1 MATYEQ
7 VITALRAA
15 DAAGNVEDARR
26 LAAIA
31 SNMRAAQQVAPR
43 TTPPAVE
50 YTAEQMAPATPEDMG
65 FSGNAPTET
74 EKLVGRT
81 ALGIGKGLVN
91 PALAAA
97 QLIPAAR
104 PTVENIQRSYQEARA
119 NLGGEGFDVP
129 ELVGSIVNPINRLI
143 PMGGAAGSVAARG
156 ALGGAIGAATQPL
169 VGENLNTEQI
179 LAGKV
184 EQLGLGAIVGRGA
197 SALASALTPT
207 LKAGTRELLESGVPV
222 TPGQAYEG
230 MGGALFRQI
239 EKLDIPTM
247 RVDKD
252 KINLGFTKAVG
263 NEILAIVDD
272 KLPPKLTNGQ
282 QIFGYLQNKLT
293 SYYDDALNKIGKVSP
308 DEQFTKNLTE
318 LQTTLRNELGDP
330 KQVKSFQNF
339 LKANIV
345 NRINLKDGKF
355 DAQDLKRMEE
365 IFRTKIDS
373 IKATDTTADILRQG
387 YDDAYKAIKNLIIR
401 NDKDGSIAKANLA
414 YMQRSRVM
422 EAVNKN
428 VAEISGAQGTFSP
441 AELARAAARQGGD
454 IEAAMGTAP
463 LQQTATR
470 ALNVVGDTTDEA
482 TKFRNVMIAGKLAG
496 LGALGFF
503 SPAIAVPILTAS
515 GMSYKAA
522 QALMKEPSKLRLA
535 VQEALKANPGLFG
548 VGLSNIRSQQAEV
561 E

>member
-31 SNMRAAQQVAPR
+31 VNMRAAQQISPRAAP
-43 TTPPAVE
+43 PSIE

-81 ALGIGKGLVN
+81 ALGIGKGLIN

-97 QLIPAAR
+97 QLVPAAR
-104 PTVENIQRSYQEARA
+104 PAVENIQRSYQEARA

-129 ELVGSIVNPINRLI
+129 ELVGSVLNPVNRLI

-169 VGENLNTEQI
+169 VGENLSTEQI

-197 SALASALTPT
+197 SALASALTPK

-230 MGGALFRQI
+230 LGGALFRQI

-263 NEILAIVDD
+263 NDILAIVDD
-272 KLPPKLTNGQ
+272 KLPPNLTNGQ

-293 SYYDDALNKIGKVSP
+293 KYYDDALTKIGQVAP
-308 DEQFTKNLTE
+308 DEQFTQSLAQVQN
-318 LQTTLRNELGDP
+318 TLRNELGDP

-339 LKANIV
+339 LKANV
-345 NRINLKDGKF
+345 AGRIKDGEF
-355 DAQDLKRMEE
+355 SAQDLKRMEE

-401 NDKDGSIAKANLA
+401 NDKDGKIARANLA

-441 AELARAAARQGGD
+441 AELARAAARQGGE

-503 SPAIAVPILTAS
+503 SPYIAGPILLAS
-515 GMSYKAA
+515 GISYKAA
-522 QALMKEPSKLRLA
+522 QTLMKDPKKLRLA
-535 VQEALKANPGLFG
+535 VQEALKQNPGLFG

>member
-1 MATYEQ
+1 MTTYEQ

-15 DAAGNVEDARR
+15 DAAGNVADARR

-31 SNMRAAQQVAPR
+31 SNMRASSQVSPR
-43 TTPPAVE
+43 TSAPAVE
-50 YTAEQMAPATPEDMG
+50 YTAEQMAPSSPEDVG
-65 FSGNAPTET
+65 FSGNAPSET
-74 EKLVGRT
+74 EKLIGRT
-81 ALGIGKGLVN
+81 VLGIGKGIVN

-97 QLIPAAR
+97 QFIPQAR
-104 PTVENIQRSYQEARA
+104 PAVEDIQRRYEEARA
-119 NLGGEGFDVP
+119 NLGGTGLDVP
-129 ELVGSIVNPINRLI
+129 ELIGSIVNPVNRFI
-143 PMGGAAGSVAARG
+143 PVGGAAGSVAARG
-156 ALGGAIGAATQPL
+156 ALGGAIGAATQPVL
-169 VGENLNTEQI
+169 GENLTTEQL

-197 SALASALTPT
+197 SALASALMPT

-230 MGGALFRQI
+230 IGGALFRQI

-263 NEILAIVDD
+263 NDILAIVDN
-272 KLPPKLTNGQ
+272 KLPPNLTNGQ
-282 QIFGYLQNKLT
+282 QIFGYLQNTLT
-293 SYYDDALNKIGKVSP
+293 KYYDDALNKIGQVAP
-308 DEQFTKNLTE
+308 DEQFTKSLGE
-318 LQTTLRNELGDP
+318 VQTTLRNELGDP

-339 LKANIV
+339 LKANIAG
-345 NRINLKDGKF
+345 RIKDGEF
-355 DAQDLKRMEE
+355 SATDLKRMEE
-365 IFRTKIDS
+365 IFREKIDS
-373 IKATDTTADILRQG
+373 IKATDTTAEILRQG

-522 QALMKEPSKLRLA
+522 QALMKEPGKLRLA
-535 VQEALKANPGLFG
+535 VQDALKQNPGLFG
-548 VGLSNIRSQQAEV
+548 VGLSNLRGQQAEV

>member
-7 VITALRAA
+7 VLTALRAA
-15 DAAGNVEDARR
+15 DAAGNVQDARR

-31 SNMRAAQQVAPR
+31 QNMRASMATPTPAP
-43 TTPPAVE
+43 VE

-65 FSGNAPTET
+65 FSGAAPSET
-74 EKLVGRT
+74 EKLIGRT
-81 ALGIGKGLVN
+81 VLGVGKGLVN

-97 QLIPAAR
+97 QLVPAAR
-104 PTVENIQRSYQEARA
+104 PAVENIQRSYETARA
-119 NLGGEGFDVP
+119 NLGGTGLDVP
-129 ELVGSIVNPINRLI
+129 ELIGSIVNPINRLI
-143 PMGGAAGSVAARG
+143 PVGGAAGSVAARG
-156 ALGGAIGAATQPL
+156 ALGGALGAATQP
-169 VGENLNTEQI
+169 VIGQNLSTEEI

-184 EQLGLGAIVGRGA
+184 EQLGLGAIIGRGA

-207 LKAGTRELLESGVPV
+207 LKAGTRELLEAGVPV

-230 MGGALFRQI
+230 IGGALFRQI

-247 RVDKD
+247 RIDKD
-252 KINLGFTKAVG
+252 KINLGFTKSVG
-263 NEILAIVDD
+263 NEVLAIIDD
-272 KLPPKLTNGQ
+272 KLPPNLTNGQ
-282 QIFGYLQNKLT
+282 QIFGYIQNRLSK
-293 SYYDDALNKIGKVSP
+293 YYDDALTKIGKVAP
-308 DEQFTKNLTE
+308 DEEFTRSLGE
-318 LQTTLRNELGDP
+318 LQTNLRNELGDP

-339 LKANIV
+339 LRANIAGRV
-345 NRINLKDGKF
+345 KDGEF
-355 DAQDLKRMEE
+355 TGQDLKRMEE

-387 YDDAYKAIKNLIIR
+387 YDDAYKAIKNLILR
-401 NDKDGSIAKANLA
+401 NDPNGDVARANLA

-441 AELARAAARQGGD
+441 AELARVAAKQGGD
-454 IEAAMGTAP
+454 IEAAMGQAP

-503 SPAIAVPILTAS
+503 SPAIAIPVLTAS

-522 QALMKEPSKLRLA
+522 QALMKEPSKLRIA
-535 VQEALKANPGLFG
+535 VQEALKQNPNLFG
-548 VGLSNIRSQQAEV
+548 VAAQQINNQKAQTQ
-561 E
+561 

>member
-7 VITALRAA
+7 VLTALRAA
-15 DAAGNVEDARR
+15 DAAGNVDDARK

-31 SNMRAAQQVAPR
+31 SNMRSSATAAVR
-43 TTPPAVE
+43 TDPVE
-50 YTAEQMAPATPEDMG
+50 YTAEQMAPATPEDVG
-65 FSGNAPTET
+65 FSGAAPSET
-74 EKLVGRT
+74 EKLIGRT
-81 ALGIGKGLVN
+81 ALGVGKGIIN

-104 PTVENIQRSYQEARA
+104 PAVEDIQRRYQEART

-129 ELVGSIVNPINRLI
+129 ELIGSIVNPVNRLI
-143 PMGGAAGSVAARG
+143 PVGGAVGSVAARG
-156 ALGGAIGAATQPL
+156 ALGGAIGAATQP
-169 VGENLNTEQI
+169 VIGENLTTEQI

-184 EQLGLGAIVGRGA
+184 EQLGLGAIIGRGA

-207 LKAGTRELLESGVPV
+207 LKAGTRELIESGVPV

-247 RVDKD
+247 RIDKD
-252 KINLGFTKAVG
+252 KINLGFTKSVG
-263 NEILAIVDD
+263 NEVLAIIDD
-272 KLPPKLTNGQ
+272 KLPTNLKNGQ
-282 QIFGYLQNKLT
+282 QIFGYIQNRLT
-293 SYYDDALNKIGKVSP
+293 KYYDDALDKIGQVAP
-308 DEQFTKNLTE
+308 DEQFTKSLSE
-318 LQTTLRNELGDP
+318 LQQTVRNELGDP

-339 LKANIV
+339 LRANIAGRV
-345 NRINLKDGKF
+345 KDGELSGK
-355 DAQDLKRMEE
+355 DLKRMEE

-387 YDDAYKAIKNLIIR
+387 YDDAYKAIKNLILR
-401 NDKDGSIAKANLA
+401 NDPKGDIARANLA

-441 AELARAAARQGGD
+441 AELARAAAKQGGE

-482 TKFRNVMIAGKLAG
+482 AKFRNVMIAGKLAG

-522 QALMKEPSKLRLA
+522 QALMKEPGKLRLA
-535 VQEALKANPGLFG
+535 VQDALKQNPGLFG
-548 VGLSNIRSQQAEV
+548 VGLSNLRGQQAAV

>member
-7 VITALRAA
+7 VLTALRAA
-15 DAAGNVEDARR
+15 DAAGNVQDARR

-31 SNMRAAQQVAPR
+31 SNMRTSATAPLRAAP
-43 TTPPAVE
+43 VE
-50 YTAEQMAPATPEDMG
+50 YTAEQMAPATPEDVG
-65 FSGNAPTET
+65 FSGADPSET
-74 EKLVGRT
+74 EKLIGRT
-81 ALGIGKGLVN
+81 TLGVGKGIIN

-104 PTVENIQRSYQEARA
+104 PAVEDIQRRYQEART

-129 ELVGSIVNPINRLI
+129 ELIGSIVNPVNRLI
-143 PMGGAAGSVAARG
+143 PVGGATGSVAARG
-156 ALGGAIGAATQPL
+156 ALGGAIGAATQP
-169 VGENLNTEQI
+169 VIGENLTTEQI

-184 EQLGLGAIVGRGA
+184 EQLGLGAIIGRGA

-207 LKAGTRELLESGVPV
+207 LKAGTRELIESGVPV

-247 RVDKD
+247 RIDKD
-252 KINLGFTKAVG
+252 KINLGFTKSVG
-263 NEILAIVDD
+263 NEVLAIIDD
-272 KLPPKLTNGQ
+272 KLPTNLKNGQ
-282 QIFGYLQNKLT
+282 QIFGYIQNRLT
-293 SYYDDALNKIGKVSP
+293 KYYDDALDKIGQVAP
-308 DEQFTKNLTE
+308 DEQFTKSLGE
-318 LQTTLRNELGDP
+318 VQTTLRNELGDP

-339 LKANIV
+339 LKANIAG
-345 NRINLKDGKF
+345 RIKDGEF
-355 DAQDLKRMEE
+355 SAQDLKRMEE

-373 IKATDTTADILRQG
+373 IKATDTTAEILRQG

-441 AELARAAARQGGD
+441 AELARAAAKQGGD

-522 QALMKEPSKLRLA
+522 QALMKEPGKLRLA
-535 VQEALKANPGLFG
+535 VQDALKQNPGLFG
-548 VGLSNIRSQQAEV
+548 VGLSNLRGQQAEV

>member
-15 DAAGNVEDARR
+15 DAAGNVQDARR

-31 SNMRAAQQVAPR
+31 SNMRASMATPTRTAPA
-43 TTPPAVE
+43 AVE
-50 YTAEQMAPATPEDMG
+50 YTAEQLAPATPEDVG
-65 FSGNAPTET
+65 FIDRPATET
-74 EKLVGRT
+74 ERLVGRT
-81 ALGIGKGLVN
+81 VLGVGKGLIN

-97 QLIPAAR
+97 QLVPAAR
-104 PTVENIQRSYQEARA
+104 PAVENIQRSYEEARA
-119 NLGGEGFDVP
+119 RLGGTGLDVP
-129 ELVGSIVNPINRLI
+129 ELVGSVLNPINRFI
-143 PMGGAAGSVAARG
+143 PVGGAAGSVAARG
-156 ALGGAIGAATQPL
+156 ALGGAVGAATQPVIGQDL
-169 VGENLNTEQI
+169 STEEI

-197 SALASALTPT
+197 SALASALTPS

-230 MGGALFRQI
+230 IGGALFRQI

-247 RVDKD
+247 RIDKD
-252 KINLGFTKAVG
+252 KINLGFTKSVG
-263 NEILAIVDD
+263 NEVLAIIDD
-272 KLPPKLTNGQ
+272 KLPPNLTNGQ
-282 QIFGYLQNKLT
+282 QIFGYIQNRLT
-293 SYYDDALNKIGKVSP
+293 KYYDDALSKIGQVAP
-308 DEQFTKNLTE
+308 DEQFTKSLGEVQNTV
-318 LQTTLRNELGDP
+318 RNELGDP
-330 KQVKSFQNF
+330 KQVKAFQNF
-339 LKANIV
+339 LRANIAG
-345 NRINLKDGKF
+345 RIKDGEF
-355 DAQDLKRMEE
+355 TGQDLKRMEE

-387 YDDAYKAIKNLIIR
+387 YDDAYKAIKNLILR
-401 NDKDGSIAKANLA
+401 NDPEGNIARANLA

-441 AELARAAARQGGD
+441 AELARVAAKQGGD
-454 IEAAMGTAP
+454 IEAAIGTAP

-503 SPAIAVPILTAS
+503 SPMIAVPILTAS

-535 VQEALKANPGLFG
+535 VQEALKQNPGLFSIG
-548 VGLSNIRSQQAEV
+548 ISNLRSQQAEV

>member
-7 VITALRAA
+7 VLTALRAA
-15 DAAGNVEDARR
+15 DAAGNVDDARK

-31 SNMRAAQQVAPR
+31 SNMRSSATATVRTAP
-43 TTPPAVE
+43 VE
-50 YTAEQMAPATPEDMG
+50 YTAEQMAPATPEDVG
-65 FSGNAPTET
+65 FSGAAPSET
-74 EKLVGRT
+74 EKLIGRT
-81 ALGIGKGLVN
+81 ALGVGKGIIN

-104 PTVENIQRSYQEARA
+104 PAVEDIQRRYQEART

-129 ELVGSIVNPINRLI
+129 ELIGSIVNPVNRLI
-143 PMGGAAGSVAARG
+143 PVGGAVGSVAARG
-156 ALGGAIGAATQPL
+156 ALGGAIGAATQP
-169 VGENLNTEQI
+169 VIGENLTTEQI

-184 EQLGLGAIVGRGA
+184 EQLGLGAIIGRGA

-207 LKAGTRELLESGVPV
+207 LKAGTRELIESGVPV

-247 RVDKD
+247 RIDKD
-252 KINLGFTKAVG
+252 KINLGFTKSVG
-263 NEILAIVDD
+263 NEVLAIIDD
-272 KLPPKLTNGQ
+272 KLPANLKNGQ
-282 QIFGYLQNKLT
+282 QIFGYIQNRLT
-293 SYYDDALNKIGKVSP
+293 KYYDDALDKIGQVAP
-308 DEQFTKNLTE
+308 DEQFTKSLSE
-318 LQTTLRNELGDP
+318 LQQTVRNELGDP

-339 LKANIV
+339 LRANIAGRV
-345 NRINLKDGKF
+345 KDGELSGK
-355 DAQDLKRMEE
+355 DLKRMEE

-387 YDDAYKAIKNLIIR
+387 YDDAYKAIKNLILR
-401 NDKDGSIAKANLA
+401 NDPKGDIARANLA

-441 AELARAAARQGGD
+441 AELARAAAKQGGE

-482 TKFRNVMIAGKLAG
+482 AKFRNVMIAGKLAG

-522 QALMKEPSKLRLA
+522 QALMKEPGKLRLA
-535 VQEALKANPGLFG
+535 VQDALKQNPGLFG
-548 VGLSNIRSQQAEV
+548 VGLSNLRGQQAAV

>member
-7 VITALRAA
+7 VLTALRAA
-15 DAAGNVEDARR
+15 DAAGNVDDARK

-31 SNMRAAQQVAPR
+31 SNMRSSATATVRTAP
-43 TTPPAVE
+43 VE
-50 YTAEQMAPATPEDMG
+50 YTAEQMAPATPEDVG
-65 FSGNAPTET
+65 FSGAAPSET
-74 EKLVGRT
+74 EKLIGRT
-81 ALGIGKGLVN
+81 ALGVGKGIIN

-97 QLIPAAR
+97 QLVPAAR
-104 PTVENIQRSYQEARA
+104 PAVEDIQRRYQEART

-129 ELVGSIVNPINRLI
+129 ELIGSIVNPVNRLI
-143 PMGGAAGSVAARG
+143 PVGGAVGSVAARG
-156 ALGGAIGAATQPL
+156 ALGGAIGAATQP
-169 VGENLNTEQI
+169 VIGENLTTEQI

-184 EQLGLGAIVGRGA
+184 EQLGLGAIIGRGA

-207 LKAGTRELLESGVPV
+207 LKAGTRELIESGVPV

-247 RVDKD
+247 RIDKD
-252 KINLGFTKAVG
+252 KINLGFTKSVG
-263 NEILAIVDD
+263 NEVLAIIDD
-272 KLPPKLTNGQ
+272 KLPTNLKNGQ
-282 QIFGYLQNKLT
+282 QIFGYIQNRLT
-293 SYYDDALNKIGKVSP
+293 KYYDDALEKIGQVAP
-308 DEQFTKNLTE
+308 DEQFTKSLSE
-318 LQTTLRNELGDP
+318 LQQTVRNELGDP

-339 LKANIV
+339 LRANIAGRV
-345 NRINLKDGKF
+345 KDGELSG
-355 DAQDLKRMEE
+355 QDLKRMEE

-387 YDDAYKAIKNLIIR
+387 YDDAYKAIKNLILR
-401 NDKDGSIAKANLA
+401 NDPKGDIARANLA

-441 AELARAAARQGGD
+441 AELARAAAKQGGE

-482 TKFRNVMIAGKLAG
+482 AKFRNVMIAGKLAG

-522 QALMKEPSKLRLA
+522 QALMKEPGKLRLA
-535 VQEALKANPGLFG
+535 VQDALKQNPGLFG
-548 VGLSNIRSQQAEV
+548 VGLSNLRGQQAAIE
-561 E
+561 

>member
-7 VITALRAA
+7 VLTALRAA
-15 DAAGNVEDARR
+15 DAAGNVDDARK

-31 SNMRAAQQVAPR
+31 SNMRSSATAAVRTAP
-43 TTPPAVE
+43 VE
-50 YTAEQMAPATPEDMG
+50 YTAEQMAPATPEDVG
-65 FSGNAPTET
+65 FSGAAPSET
-74 EKLVGRT
+74 EKLIGRT
-81 ALGIGKGLVN
+81 ALGVGKGIIN

-97 QLIPAAR
+97 QLVPAAR
-104 PTVENIQRSYQEARA
+104 PAVEDIQRRYQEART

-129 ELVGSIVNPINRLI
+129 ELIGSIVNPVNRLI
-143 PMGGAAGSVAARG
+143 PVGGAVGSVAARG
-156 ALGGAIGAATQPL
+156 ALGGAIGAATQP
-169 VGENLNTEQI
+169 VIGENLTTEQI

-184 EQLGLGAIVGRGA
+184 EQLGLGAIIGRGA

-207 LKAGTRELLESGVPV
+207 LKAGTRELIESGVPV

-247 RVDKD
+247 RIDKD
-252 KINLGFTKAVG
+252 KINLGFTKSVG
-263 NEILAIVDD
+263 NEVLAIIDD
-272 KLPPKLTNGQ
+272 KLPTNLKNGQ
-282 QIFGYLQNKLT
+282 QIFGYIQNTLKN
-293 SYYDDALNKIGKVSP
+293 YYDKALDKIGQVAP
-308 DEQFTKNLTE
+308 DEQFTKSLSE
-318 LQTTLRNELGDP
+318 LQQTVRNELGDP

-339 LKANIV
+339 LRANIAGRV
-345 NRINLKDGKF
+345 KDGELSG
-355 DAQDLKRMEE
+355 QDLKRMEE

-387 YDDAYKAIKNLIIR
+387 YDDAYKAIKNLILR
-401 NDKDGSIAKANLA
+401 NDPKGDIARANLA

-441 AELARAAARQGGD
+441 AELARAAAKQGGE

-482 TKFRNVMIAGKLAG
+482 AKFRNVMIAGKLAG

-522 QALMKEPSKLRLA
+522 QALMKEPGKLRLA
-535 VQEALKANPGLFG
+535 VQDALKQNPGLFG
-548 VGLSNIRSQQAEV
+548 VGLSNLRGQQAAV

>member
-7 VITALRAA
+7 VLTALRAA
-15 DAAGNVEDARR
+15 DAAGNVQDARR

-31 SNMRAAQQVAPR
+31 SNMRTSATAPVRAAP
-43 TTPPAVE
+43 VE
-50 YTAEQMAPATPEDMG
+50 YTAEQMAPATPEDVG
-65 FSGNAPTET
+65 FSGADPSET
-74 EKLVGRT
+74 EKLIGRT
-81 ALGIGKGLVN
+81 TLGVGKGIIN

-104 PTVENIQRSYQEARA
+104 PAVEDIQRRYQEART

-129 ELVGSIVNPINRLI
+129 ELIGSIVNPVNRLI
-143 PMGGAAGSVAARG
+143 PVGGAAGSVAARG
-156 ALGGAIGAATQPL
+156 ALGGAIGAATQP
-169 VGENLNTEQI
+169 VIGENLTTEQI

-184 EQLGLGAIVGRGA
+184 EQLGLGAIIGRGA
-197 SALASALTPT
+197 SALANALTPT
-207 LKAGTRELLESGVPV
+207 LKAGTRELIESGVPV

-247 RVDKD
+247 RIDKD
-252 KINLGFTKAVG
+252 KINLGFTKSVG
-263 NEILAIVDD
+263 NEVLAIIDD
-272 KLPPKLTNGQ
+272 KLPTNLKNGQ
-282 QIFGYLQNKLT
+282 QIFGYIQNRLT
-293 SYYDDALNKIGKVSP
+293 KYYDDALDKIGQVAP
-308 DEQFTKNLTE
+308 DEQFTKSLGE
-318 LQTTLRNELGDP
+318 VQTTLRNELGDP

-339 LKANIV
+339 LKANIAG
-345 NRINLKDGKF
+345 RIKDGEF
-355 DAQDLKRMEE
+355 SAQDLKRMEE
-365 IFRTKIDS
+365 IFREKIDS
-373 IKATDTTADILRQG
+373 IKATDTTAEILRQG
-387 YDDAYKAIKNLIIR
+387 YDDAYKSIKNLIIR

-441 AELARAAARQGGD
+441 AELARAAAKQGGD

-482 TKFRNVMIAGKLAG
+482 AKFRNVMIAGKLAG

-503 SPAIAVPILTAS
+503 SPAIAVPILVAS
-515 GMSYKAA
+515 GISYKAA

-535 VQEALKANPGLFG
+535 VQDALKQNPGLFG
-548 VGLSNIRSQQAEV
+548 VGLSNLRSQQAATE
-561 E
+561 

>member
-7 VITALRAA
+7 ILTALRAA
-15 DAAGNVEDARR
+15 DAAGNVDDARK

-31 SNMRAAQQVAPR
+31 SNMRATPVRAAAAP
-43 TTPPAVE
+43 VE
-50 YTAEQMAPATPEDMG
+50 YTAEQMAPSSPEDVG
-65 FSGNAPTET
+65 FSGNAPSATEQ
-74 EKLVGRT
+74 LIGRT
-81 ALGIGKGLVN
+81 VLGVGKGLIN

-97 QLIPAAR
+97 QLVPAAR
-104 PTVENIQRSYQEARA
+104 PTVEDIQRRYEESRA
-119 NLGGEGFDVP
+119 NLGGTGFDVP
-129 ELVGSIVNPINRLI
+129 ELIGSIVNPVNRLI
-143 PMGGAAGSVAARG
+143 PVSGVAGSVAARG
-156 ALGGAIGAATQPL
+156 ALGGALGAATQPVIGKDL
-169 VGENLNTEQI
+169 STEEI

-197 SALASALTPT
+197 SALASALSPT
-207 LKAGTRELLESGVPV
+207 LKAGTRELIESGVPV

-230 MGGALFRQI
+230 IGGALFRQI

-247 RVDKD
+247 RIDKD
-252 KINLGFTKAVG
+252 KINLGFTKSVG
-263 NEILAIVDD
+263 NEVLAIIDD
-272 KLPPKLTNGQ
+272 KLPTNLNNGQ
-282 QIFGYLQNKLT
+282 QIFGYIQNTLKN
-293 SYYDDALNKIGKVSP
+293 YYDKALDKIGQVAP
-308 DEQFTKNLTE
+308 DEQFTKSLSE
-318 LQTTLRNELGDP
+318 LQQTVRNELGDP

-339 LKANIV
+339 LRANIAG
-345 NRINLKDGKF
+345 RIKDGELSGN
-355 DAQDLKRMEE
+355 DLKRMEE

-387 YDDAYKAIKNLIIR
+387 YDDAYKAIKNLILR
-401 NDKDGSIAKANLA
+401 NDPNGDIARANLA

-441 AELARAAARQGGD
+441 AELARVAAKQGRD

-482 TKFRNVMIAGKLAG
+482 AKFRNVMIAGKLAG

-522 QALMKEPSKLRLA
+522 QALMKEPGKLRVA
-535 VQEALKANPGLFG
+535 VQDALKQNPGLFG
-548 VGLSNIRSQQAEV
+548 VGLSNLRSQQAETQ
-561 E
+561 

>member
-7 VITALRAA
+7 VLTALRAA
-15 DAAGNVEDARR
+15 DAAGNVDDARK

-31 SNMRAAQQVAPR
+31 SNMRSSATATVRTAP
-43 TTPPAVE
+43 VE
-50 YTAEQMAPATPEDMG
+50 YTAEQMAPATPEDVG
-65 FSGNAPTET
+65 FSGAAPSET
-74 EKLVGRT
+74 EKLIGRT
-81 ALGIGKGLVN
+81 ALGVGKGIIN

-104 PTVENIQRSYQEARA
+104 PAVEDIQRRYQEART

-129 ELVGSIVNPINRLI
+129 ELIGSIVNPVNRLI
-143 PMGGAAGSVAARG
+143 PVGGAVGSVAARG
-156 ALGGAIGAATQPL
+156 ALGGAIGAATQP
-169 VGENLNTEQI
+169 VIGENLTTEQI

-184 EQLGLGAIVGRGA
+184 EQLGLGAIIGRGA

-207 LKAGTRELLESGVPV
+207 LKAGTRELIESGVPV

-247 RVDKD
+247 RIDKD
-252 KINLGFTKAVG
+252 KINLGFTKSVG
-263 NEILAIVDD
+263 NEVLAIIDD
-272 KLPPKLTNGQ
+272 KLPANLKNGQ
-282 QIFGYLQNKLT
+282 QIFGYIQNRLT
-293 SYYDDALNKIGKVSP
+293 KYYDDALEKIGQVAP
-308 DEQFTKNLTE
+308 DEQFTKSLSE
-318 LQTTLRNELGDP
+318 LQQTVRNELGDP

-339 LKANIV
+339 LRANIAGRV
-345 NRINLKDGKF
+345 KDGELSG
-355 DAQDLKRMEE
+355 QDLKRMEE

-387 YDDAYKAIKNLIIR
+387 YDDAYKAIKNLILR
-401 NDKDGSIAKANLA
+401 NDPKGDIARANLA

-441 AELARAAARQGGD
+441 AELARAAAKQGGE

-482 TKFRNVMIAGKLAG
+482 AKFRNVMIAGKLAG

-522 QALMKEPSKLRLA
+522 QALMKEPGKLRLA
-535 VQEALKANPGLFG
+535 VQDALKQNPGLFG
-548 VGLSNIRSQQAEV
+548 VGLSNLRGQQAAV

>member
-7 VITALRAA
+7 VLTALRAA
-15 DAAGNVEDARR
+15 DAAGNVQDARR

-31 SNMRAAQQVAPR
+31 SNMRTSATAPVRAAP
-43 TTPPAVE
+43 VE
-50 YTAEQMAPATPEDMG
+50 YTAEQMAPATPEDVG
-65 FSGNAPTET
+65 FSGADPSET
-74 EKLVGRT
+74 EKLIGRT
-81 ALGIGKGLVN
+81 TLGVGKGIIN

-104 PTVENIQRSYQEARA
+104 PAVEDIQRRYQEART

-129 ELVGSIVNPINRLI
+129 ELIGSIVNPVNRLI
-143 PMGGAAGSVAARG
+143 PVGGAAGSVAARG
-156 ALGGAIGAATQPL
+156 ALGGAIGAATQP
-169 VGENLNTEQI
+169 VIGENLTTEQI

-184 EQLGLGAIVGRGA
+184 EQLGLGAIIGRGA
-197 SALASALTPT
+197 SALANALTPT
-207 LKAGTRELLESGVPV
+207 LKAGTRELIESGVPV

-247 RVDKD
+247 RIDKD
-252 KINLGFTKAVG
+252 KINLGFTKSVG
-263 NEILAIVDD
+263 NEVLAIIDD
-272 KLPPKLTNGQ
+272 KLPTNLKNGQ
-282 QIFGYLQNKLT
+282 QIFGYIQNRLT
-293 SYYDDALNKIGKVSP
+293 KYYDDALDKIGQVAP
-308 DEQFTKNLTE
+308 DEQFTKSLGE
-318 LQTTLRNELGDP
+318 VQTTLRNELGDP

-339 LKANIV
+339 LKANIAG
-345 NRINLKDGKF
+345 RIKDGEF
-355 DAQDLKRMEE
+355 SAQDLKRMEE

-373 IKATDTTADILRQG
+373 IKATDTTAEILRQG
-387 YDDAYKAIKNLIIR
+387 YDDAYKSIKNLIIR

-441 AELARAAARQGGD
+441 AELARAAAKQGGD

-482 TKFRNVMIAGKLAG
+482 AKFRNVMIAGKLAG

-503 SPAIAVPILTAS
+503 SPAIAVPILVAS
-515 GMSYKAA
+515 GISYKAA

-535 VQEALKANPGLFG
+535 VQDALKQNPGLFG
-548 VGLSNIRSQQAEV
+548 VGLSNLRGQQAEV

>member
-31 SNMRAAQQVAPR
+31 SNMRASAQVSPRAAAPS
-43 TTPPAVE
+43 VE
-50 YTAEQMAPATPEDMG
+50 YTAEQMAPSSPEDVG
-65 FSGNAPTET
+65 FSGNSPSET
-74 EKLVGRT
+74 EKLIGRT
-81 ALGIGKGLVN
+81 ILGVGKGIVN

-97 QLIPAAR
+97 QFIPQAR
-104 PTVENIQRSYQEARA
+104 PAVEDIQRRYEEARA
-119 NLGGEGFDVP
+119 NLGGTGLDVP
-129 ELVGSIVNPINRLI
+129 ELIGSIVNPVNRFI
-143 PMGGAAGSVAARG
+143 PVGGAAGSVAARG
-156 ALGGAIGAATQPL
+156 ALGGAIGAATQPVL
-169 VGENLNTEQI
+169 GENLTTEQL

-197 SALASALTPT
+197 SALASALMPT

-230 MGGALFRQI
+230 IGGALFRQI

-263 NEILAIVDD
+263 NDILAIVDN
-272 KLPPKLTNGQ
+272 KLPPNLTNGQ
-282 QIFGYLQNKLT
+282 QIFGYLQNTLT
-293 SYYDDALNKIGKVSP
+293 KYYDDALNKIGQVAP
-308 DEQFTKNLTE
+308 DEQFTKSLGE
-318 LQTTLRNELGDP
+318 VQTTLRNELGDP

-339 LKANIV
+339 LKANIAG
-345 NRINLKDGKF
+345 RIKDGEF
-355 DAQDLKRMEE
+355 SATDLKRMEE

-373 IKATDTTADILRQG
+373 IKATDTTAEILRQG

-522 QALMKEPSKLRLA
+522 QALMKEPGKLRLA
-535 VQEALKANPGLFG
+535 VQDALKQNPGLFG
-548 VGLSNIRSQQAEV
+548 VGLSNLRGQQAEV

>member
-15 DAAGNVEDARR
+15 DAAGNTQDARR
-26 LAAIA
+26 LATIA
-31 SNMRAAQQVAPR
+31 ANMRATMSTTARTAAP
-43 TTPPAVE
+43 VE
-50 YTAEQMAPATPEDMG
+50 YTTEQMAPATPEDMG
-65 FSGNAPTET
+65 FSGNAPSET

-81 ALGIGKGLVN
+81 ALGIGKGLIN

-97 QLIPAAR
+97 QLVPAAR
-104 PTVENIQRSYQEARA
+104 PAVENIQQRYQEARA

-129 ELVGSIVNPINRLI
+129 ELVGSVLNPINRFI
-143 PMGGAAGSVAARG
+143 PTGGVAGSVAARG
-156 ALGGAIGAATQPL
+156 ALGGALGAATQPV
-169 VGENLNTEQI
+169 VGQNLSTEEV

-184 EQLGLGAIVGRGA
+184 EQLGLGAIAGRALGA
-197 SALASALTPT
+197 LSSALTPS
-207 LKAGTRELLESGVPV
+207 LKAGTRELIEAGVPV

-230 MGGALFRQI
+230 IGGALFRQI

-247 RVDKD
+247 RIDKD
-252 KINLGFTKAVG
+252 KINLGFTQAVG
-263 NEILAIVDD
+263 NDILEVIGER
-272 KLPPKLTNGQ
+272 LPKGMQNGQ
-282 QIFGYLQNKLT
+282 QIFGYIQNKLT
-293 SYYDDALNKIGKVSP
+293 SYYDDALTKIGNVIP
-308 DEQFTKNLTE
+308 DNQFKFDLQSTKEAIRT
-318 LQTTLRNELGDP
+318 ELGDP
-330 KQVKSFQNF
+330 TAVKSFNNF
-339 LKANIV
+339 LKANIDA
-345 NRINLKDGKF
+345 RIKNGKLE
-355 DAQDLKRMEE
+355 ATDLKKLEE
-365 IFRTKIDS
+365 TFRKKIDS
-373 IKATDTTADILRQG
+373 IKATDRPSELLKQG
-387 YDDAYKAIKNLIIR
+387 YDDAYKAIKGLIIR
-401 NDKDGSIAKANLA
+401 NDEAGDIAKANLA
-414 YMQRSRVM
+414 YMQRSRFM

-428 VAEISGAQGTFSP
+428 VDEISGAQGTFSP
-441 AELARAAARQGGD
+441 AELARVAAKQGGD

-535 VQEALKANPGLFG
+535 VQEALKQNPGLFS
-548 VGLSNIRSQQAEV
+548 VGISNLRNQQAEV

>member
-15 DAAGNVEDARR
+15 DAAGNVADARR

-31 SNMRAAQQVAPR
+31 SNMRASSQVAPR
-43 TTPPAVE
+43 AAAPSVE
-50 YTAEQMAPATPEDMG
+50 YTAEQMAPSSPEDVG
-65 FSGNAPTET
+65 FSGNAPSET
-74 EKLVGRT
+74 EKLIGRT
-81 ALGIGKGLVN
+81 VLGIGKGIVN

-97 QLIPAAR
+97 QFIPQAR
-104 PTVENIQRSYQEARA
+104 PAVEDIQRRYEEARA
-119 NLGGEGFDVP
+119 NLGGTGLDVP
-129 ELVGSIVNPINRLI
+129 ELIGSIVNPVNRFI
-143 PMGGAAGSVAARG
+143 PVGGAAGSVAARG
-156 ALGGAIGAATQPL
+156 ALGGAIGAATQPVL
-169 VGENLNTEQI
+169 GENLTTEQL

-197 SALASALTPT
+197 SALASALMPT

-230 MGGALFRQI
+230 IGGALFRQI

-263 NEILAIVDD
+263 NDILAIVDN
-272 KLPPKLTNGQ
+272 KLPPNLTNGQ
-282 QIFGYLQNKLT
+282 QIFGYLQNTLT
-293 SYYDDALNKIGKVSP
+293 KYYDDALNKIGQVAP
-308 DEQFTKNLTE
+308 DEQFTKSLGE
-318 LQTTLRNELGDP
+318 VQTTLRNELGDP

-339 LKANIV
+339 LKANIAG
-345 NRINLKDGKF
+345 RIKDGEF
-355 DAQDLKRMEE
+355 SATDLKRMEE
-365 IFRTKIDS
+365 IFREKIDS
-373 IKATDTTADILRQG
+373 IKATDTTAEILRQG

-522 QALMKEPSKLRLA
+522 QALMKEPGKLRLA
-535 VQEALKANPGLFG
+535 VQDALKQNPGLFG
-548 VGLSNIRSQQAEV
+548 VGLSNLRGQQAEV

>member
-7 VITALRAA
+7 VLTALRAA
-15 DAAGNVEDARR
+15 DAAGNVDDARK

-31 SNMRAAQQVAPR
+31 SNMRSSTTATVRTAP
-43 TTPPAVE
+43 VE
-50 YTAEQMAPATPEDMG
+50 YTAEQMAPATPEDVG
-65 FSGNAPTET
+65 FSGAAPSET
-74 EKLVGRT
+74 EKLIGRT
-81 ALGIGKGLVN
+81 ALGVGKGIIN

-97 QLIPAAR
+97 QLVPAAR
-104 PTVENIQRSYQEARA
+104 PAVEDIQRRYQEART

-129 ELVGSIVNPINRLI
+129 ELIGSIVNPVNRLI
-143 PMGGAAGSVAARG
+143 PVGGAVGSVAARG
-156 ALGGAIGAATQPL
+156 ALGGAIGAATQP
-169 VGENLNTEQI
+169 VIGENLTTEQI

-184 EQLGLGAIVGRGA
+184 EQLGLGAIIGRGA

-207 LKAGTRELLESGVPV
+207 LKAGTRELIESGVPV

-247 RVDKD
+247 RIDKD
-252 KINLGFTKAVG
+252 KINLGFTKSVG
-263 NEILAIVDD
+263 NEVLAIIDD
-272 KLPPKLTNGQ
+272 KLPTNLKNGQ
-282 QIFGYLQNKLT
+282 QIFGYIQNRLT
-293 SYYDDALNKIGKVSP
+293 KYYDDALDKIGQVAP
-308 DEQFTKNLTE
+308 DEQFTKSLSE
-318 LQTTLRNELGDP
+318 LQQTVRNELGDP

-339 LKANIV
+339 LRANIAGRV
-345 NRINLKDGKF
+345 KDGELSG
-355 DAQDLKRMEE
+355 QDLKRMEE

-387 YDDAYKAIKNLIIR
+387 YDDAYKAIKNLILR
-401 NDKDGSIAKANLA
+401 NDPKGDIARANLA

-441 AELARAAARQGGD
+441 AELARAAAKQGGE

-482 TKFRNVMIAGKLAG
+482 AKFRNVMIAGKLAG

-522 QALMKEPSKLRLA
+522 QALMKEPGKLRLA
-535 VQEALKANPGLFG
+535 VQDALKQNPGLFG
-548 VGLSNIRSQQAEV
+548 VGLSNLRGQQAAV

>member
-15 DAAGNVEDARR
+15 DAAGNTQDARR
-26 LAAIA
+26 LATIA
-31 SNMRAAQQVAPR
+31 ANMRATAATKASPAP
-43 TTPPAVE
+43 VE

-65 FSGNAPTET
+65 YSGAAPSET
-74 EKLVGRT
+74 EKLIGRT
-81 ALGIGKGLVN
+81 VLGIGKGLVN
-91 PALAAA
+91 PALAVA
-97 QLIPAAR
+97 QAVPAAR
-104 PTVENIQRSYQEARA
+104 PAVEDIQRRYEEARA
-119 NLGGEGFDVP
+119 NLGGTGFDVP
-129 ELVGSIVNPINRLI
+129 ELIGSVVNPINRFI
-143 PMGGAAGSVAARG
+143 PTGGAAGSVAARG
-156 ALGGAIGAATQPL
+156 ALGGAIGAATQPVIGQDL
-169 VGENLNTEQI
+169 STEQI

-230 MGGALFRQI
+230 IGGALFRQI

-252 KINLGFTKAVG
+252 KINLGFTKSVG
-263 NEILAIVDD
+263 NEVLAIIDD
-272 KLPPKLTNGQ
+272 KLPPNLTNGQ
-282 QIFGYLQNKLT
+282 QIFGYIQNKLT
-293 SYYDDALNKIGKVSP
+293 NYYDKALDKIGQVAP
-308 DEQFTKNLTE
+308 DEQFTKSLGEVQNTV
-318 LQTTLRNELGDP
+318 RNELGDP
-330 KQVKSFQNF
+330 KQVKAFQNF
-339 LKANIV
+339 LRANIAGRV
-345 NRINLKDGKF
+345 KDGEFTGK
-355 DAQDLKRMEE
+355 DLKRMEE

-387 YDDAYKAIKNLIIR
+387 YDDAYKAIKNLILR
-401 NDKDGSIAKANLA
+401 NDPDGNIARANLA

-441 AELARAAARQGGD
+441 AELARAAAKQGGD

-522 QALMKEPSKLRLA
+522 QALMKEPGKLRLA
-535 VQEALKANPGLFG
+535 VQDALKQNPGLFSVG
-548 VGLSNIRSQQAEV
+548 VSNLRNQQAEV

>member
-31 SNMRAAQQVAPR
+31 VNLRASQQVTPR
-43 TTPPAVE
+43 TAPPSVE
-50 YTAEQMAPATPEDMG
+50 YTAEQMAPSSPEDVG
-65 FSGNAPTET
+65 FSGNAPSET
-74 EKLVGRT
+74 EKLIGRT
-81 ALGIGKGLVN
+81 ALGIGKGIVN

-97 QLIPAAR
+97 QLVPQAR
-104 PTVENIQRSYQEARA
+104 PFVEDIQRRYQEART

-129 ELVGSIVNPINRLI
+129 ELIGSVVNPINRLI
-143 PMGGAAGSVAARG
+143 PVGGAAGSIAARG
-156 ALGGAIGAATQPL
+156 ALGGAIGAATQPVL
-169 VGENLNTEQI
+169 GENLTTEQL

-197 SALASALTPT
+197 SALASALMPT

-230 MGGALFRQI
+230 IGGALFRQI

-252 KINLGFTKAVG
+252 KINLGFSKAVG
-263 NEILAIVDD
+263 NDILAIVDD
-272 KLPPKLTNGQ
+272 KLPPNLTNGQ
-282 QIFGYLQNKLT
+282 QIFGYLQNTLT
-293 SYYDDALNKIGKVSP
+293 KYYDDALKKIGQVAP
-308 DEQFTKNLTE
+308 DEQFTKSLGE
-318 LQTTLRNELGDP
+318 VQTTLRNELGDP

-339 LKANIV
+339 LKANIAG
-345 NRINLKDGKF
+345 RIKDGEF
-355 DAQDLKRMEE
+355 SATDLKRMEE

-373 IKATDTTADILRQG
+373 IKATDTTAEILRQG

-441 AELARAAARQGGD
+441 AELARAAAKQGGD

-522 QALMKEPSKLRLA
+522 QALMKEPGKLRLA
-535 VQEALKANPGLFG
+535 VQDALKQNPGLFG
-548 VGLSNIRSQQAEV
+548 VGLSNLRGQQAEV

>member
-7 VITALRAA
+7 VLTALRAA
-15 DAAGNVEDARR
+15 DAAGNVDDARK

-31 SNMRAAQQVAPR
+31 SNMRSSATAAVRTAP
-43 TTPPAVE
+43 VE
-50 YTAEQMAPATPEDMG
+50 YTAEQMAPATPEDVG
-65 FSGNAPTET
+65 FSGAAPSET
-74 EKLVGRT
+74 EKLIGRT
-81 ALGIGKGLVN
+81 ALGVGKGIIN

-104 PTVENIQRSYQEARA
+104 PAVEDIQRRYQEART

-129 ELVGSIVNPINRLI
+129 ELIGSIVNPVNRLI
-143 PMGGAAGSVAARG
+143 PVGGAVGSVAARG
-156 ALGGAIGAATQPL
+156 ALGGAIGAATQP
-169 VGENLNTEQI
+169 VIGENLTTEQI

-184 EQLGLGAIVGRGA
+184 EQLGLGAIIGRGA

-207 LKAGTRELLESGVPV
+207 LKAGTRELIESGVPV

-247 RVDKD
+247 RIDKD
-252 KINLGFTKAVG
+252 KINLGFTKSVG
-263 NEILAIVDD
+263 NEVLAIIDD
-272 KLPPKLTNGQ
+272 KLPTNLKNGQ
-282 QIFGYLQNKLT
+282 QIFGYIQNTLKN
-293 SYYDDALNKIGKVSP
+293 YYDKALDKIGQVAP
-308 DEQFTKNLTE
+308 DEQFTKSLSE
-318 LQTTLRNELGDP
+318 LQQTVRNELGDP

-339 LKANIV
+339 LRANIAG
-345 NRINLKDGKF
+345 RIKDGELTGK
-355 DAQDLKRMEE
+355 DLKRMEE

-373 IKATDTTADILRQG
+373 IKATDTTAEILRQG
-387 YDDAYKAIKNLIIR
+387 YDDAYKAIKNLILR
-401 NDKDGSIAKANLA
+401 NDPKGDIARANLA

-441 AELARAAARQGGD
+441 AELARVAAKQGGE

-482 TKFRNVMIAGKLAG
+482 AKFRNVMIAGKLAG

-522 QALMKEPSKLRLA
+522 QALMKEPGKLRLA
-535 VQEALKANPGLFG
+535 VQDALKQNPGLFG
-548 VGLSNIRSQQAEV
+548 VGLSNLRGQQAAV

>member
-15 DAAGNVEDARR
+15 DAAGNVADARR

-31 SNMRAAQQVAPR
+31 SNMRASAQVASR
-43 TTPPAVE
+43 AVAPAVE
-50 YTAEQMAPATPEDMG
+50 YTAEQMAPSSPEDVG
-65 FSGNAPTET
+65 FSGNAPSET
-74 EKLVGRT
+74 EKLIGRT
-81 ALGIGKGLVN
+81 VLGIGKGIVN

-97 QLIPAAR
+97 QFIPQAR
-104 PTVENIQRSYQEARA
+104 PAVEDIQRRYEEARA
-119 NLGGEGFDVP
+119 NLGGTGLDVP
-129 ELVGSIVNPINRLI
+129 ELIGSIVNPVNRFI
-143 PMGGAAGSVAARG
+143 PVGGAAGSVAARG
-156 ALGGAIGAATQPL
+156 ALGGAIGAATQPVL
-169 VGENLNTEQI
+169 GENLTTEQL

-247 RVDKD
+247 RIDKD

-263 NEILAIVDD
+263 NDILAIVDN
-272 KLPPKLTNGQ
+272 KLPPNLTNGQ
-282 QIFGYLQNKLT
+282 QIFGYLQNTLT
-293 SYYDDALNKIGKVSP
+293 KYYDEALNKIGQVAP
-308 DEQFTKNLTE
+308 DEQFTKSLADV
-318 LQTTLRNELGDP
+318 QTTLRNELGDP
-330 KQVKSFQNF
+330 KKVTSFQNF
-339 LKANIV
+339 LRANIAG
-345 NRINLKDGKF
+345 RIKDGEF
-355 DAQDLKRMEE
+355 SAQDLKRMEE

-373 IKATDTTADILRQG
+373 IKATDTTAEILRQG

-441 AELARAAARQGGD
+441 AELARVAARQGGD

-535 VQEALKANPGLFG
+535 VQDALKQNPGLFG
-548 VGLSNIRSQQAEV
+548 VGLSNLRNQQAEV

>member
-7 VITALRAA
+7 VLTALRAA
-15 DAAGNVEDARR
+15 DAAGNVDDARK

-31 SNMRAAQQVAPR
+31 SNMRSSATAAVRTAP
-43 TTPPAVE
+43 VE
-50 YTAEQMAPATPEDMG
+50 YTAEQMAPATPEDVG
-65 FSGNAPTET
+65 FSGAAPSET
-74 EKLVGRT
+74 EKLIGRT
-81 ALGIGKGLVN
+81 ALGVGKGIIN

-97 QLIPAAR
+97 QLVPAAR
-104 PTVENIQRSYQEARA
+104 PAVEDIQRRYQEART

-129 ELVGSIVNPINRLI
+129 ELIGSIVNPVNRLI
-143 PMGGAAGSVAARG
+143 PVGGAVGSVAARG
-156 ALGGAIGAATQPL
+156 ALGGAIGAATQP
-169 VGENLNTEQI
+169 VIGENLTTEQI

-184 EQLGLGAIVGRGA
+184 EQLGLGAIIGRGA

-207 LKAGTRELLESGVPV
+207 LKAGTRELIESGVPV

-247 RVDKD
+247 RIDKD
-252 KINLGFTKAVG
+252 KINLGFTKSVG
-263 NEILAIVDD
+263 NEVLAIIDD
-272 KLPPKLTNGQ
+272 KLPTNLKNGQ
-282 QIFGYLQNKLT
+282 QIFGYIQNRLT
-293 SYYDDALNKIGKVSP
+293 KYYDDALDKIGQVAP
-308 DEQFTKNLTE
+308 DEQFTKSLSE
-318 LQTTLRNELGDP
+318 LQQTVRNELGDP

-339 LKANIV
+339 LRANIAGRV
-345 NRINLKDGKF
+345 KDGELSGK
-355 DAQDLKRMEE
+355 DLKRMEE

-387 YDDAYKAIKNLIIR
+387 YDDAYKAIKNLILR
-401 NDKDGSIAKANLA
+401 NDPKGDIARANLA

-441 AELARAAARQGGD
+441 AELARAAAKQGGE
-454 IEAAMGTAP
+454 IETAMGTAP

-482 TKFRNVMIAGKLAG
+482 AKFRNVMIAGKLAG

-522 QALMKEPSKLRLA
+522 QALMKEPGKLRLA
-535 VQEALKANPGLFG
+535 VQDALKQNPGLFG
-548 VGLSNIRSQQAEV
+548 VGLSNLRGQQAAV

>member
-31 SNMRAAQQVAPR
+31 VNLRASQQVTPR
-43 TTPPAVE
+43 TAPPSVE
-50 YTAEQMAPATPEDMG
+50 YTAEQMAPSSPEDVG
-65 FSGNAPTET
+65 FSGNAPSET
-74 EKLVGRT
+74 EKLIGRT
-81 ALGIGKGLVN
+81 ALGIGKGIVN

-97 QLIPAAR
+97 QLVPQAR
-104 PTVENIQRSYQEARA
+104 PFVEDIQRRYQEART

-129 ELVGSIVNPINRLI
+129 ELIGSVVNPINRLI
-143 PMGGAAGSVAARG
+143 PVGGAAGSIAARG
-156 ALGGAIGAATQPL
+156 ALGGAIGAATQPVL
-169 VGENLNTEQI
+169 GENLTTEQL

-197 SALASALTPT
+197 SALASALMPT

-230 MGGALFRQI
+230 VGGALFRQI

-247 RVDKD
+247 RIDKD
-252 KINLGFTKAVG
+252 KINLGFTKSIG
-263 NEILAIVDD
+263 NEVLAIIDD
-272 KLPPKLTNGQ
+272 KLPTNLKNGQ
-282 QIFGYLQNKLT
+282 QIFGYIQNRLT
-293 SYYDDALNKIGKVSP
+293 KYYDDALDKIGQVAP
-308 DEQFTKNLTE
+308 DEQFTKSLGE
-318 LQTTLRNELGDP
+318 VQTTLRNELGDP

-339 LKANIV
+339 LKANIAGRV
-345 NRINLKDGKF
+345 KDGELTGK
-355 DAQDLKRMEE
+355 DLKRMEE
-365 IFRTKIDS
+365 IFREKIDS
-373 IKATDTTADILRQG
+373 IKATDTTAEILRQG

-441 AELARAAARQGGD
+441 AELARVAAKQGGD

-522 QALMKEPSKLRLA
+522 QALMKEPGKLRLA
-535 VQEALKANPGLFG
+535 VQDALKQNPGLFG
-548 VGLSNIRSQQAEV
+548 VGLSNLRGQQAEV

>member
-15 DAAGNVEDARR
+15 DAAGNTQDARR
-26 LAAIA
+26 LATIA
-31 SNMRAAQQVAPR
+31 ANMRATAATKAAPA
-43 TTPPAVE
+43 PVE

-65 FSGNAPTET
+65 YSGAAPSET
-74 EKLVGRT
+74 EKLIGRT
-81 ALGIGKGLVN
+81 VLGIGKGLVN
-91 PALAAA
+91 PALAVA
-97 QLIPAAR
+97 QAVPAAR
-104 PTVENIQRSYQEARA
+104 PAVEDIQRRYEEARA
-119 NLGGEGFDVP
+119 NLGGTGFDVP
-129 ELVGSIVNPINRLI
+129 ELIGSVVNPINRFI
-143 PMGGAAGSVAARG
+143 PTGGAAGSVAARG
-156 ALGGAIGAATQPL
+156 ALGGAIGAATQPVIGQDL
-169 VGENLNTEQI
+169 STEQI

-184 EQLGLGAIVGRGA
+184 EQLGLGALVGRGA

-230 MGGALFRQI
+230 IGGALFRQI

-252 KINLGFTKAVG
+252 KINLGFTKSVG
-263 NEILAIVDD
+263 NEVLAIIDD
-272 KLPPKLTNGQ
+272 KLPPNLTNGQ
-282 QIFGYLQNKLT
+282 QIFGYIQNKLT
-293 SYYDDALNKIGKVSP
+293 NYYDKALDKIGQVAP
-308 DEQFTKNLTE
+308 DEQFTKSLGEVQNTV
-318 LQTTLRNELGDP
+318 RNELGDP
-330 KQVKSFQNF
+330 KQVKAFQNF
-339 LKANIV
+339 LRANIAGRV
-345 NRINLKDGKF
+345 KDGEFTGK
-355 DAQDLKRMEE
+355 DLKRMEE

-387 YDDAYKAIKNLIIR
+387 YDDAYKAIKNLILR
-401 NDKDGSIAKANLA
+401 NDPDGNIARANLA

-441 AELARAAARQGGD
+441 AELARAAAKQGGD

-522 QALMKEPSKLRLA
+522 QALMKEPGKLRTA
-535 VQEALKANPGLFG
+535 VQEALKQNPGLFSVG
-548 VGLSNIRSQQAEV
+548 VSNLRNQQAEV

>member
-15 DAAGNVEDARR
+15 DAAGNVQDARR

-31 SNMRAAQQVAPR
+31 SNMRASMATPTRTVAP
-43 TTPPAVE
+43 VE
-50 YTAEQMAPATPEDMG
+50 YTAEQLAPATPEDVG
-65 FSGNAPTET
+65 FSGRPATET
-74 EKLVGRT
+74 ERLVGRT
-81 ALGIGKGLVN
+81 VLGVGKGLIN

-97 QLIPAAR
+97 QLVPAAR
-104 PTVENIQRSYQEARA
+104 PAVENIQRSYEEARA
-119 NLGGEGFDVP
+119 RLGGTGLDVP
-129 ELVGSIVNPINRLI
+129 ELVGSVLNPINRFI
-143 PMGGAAGSVAARG
+143 PVGGAAGSVAARG
-156 ALGGAIGAATQPL
+156 ALGGAVSAATQPVIGQDL
-169 VGENLNTEQI
+169 STEEI

-197 SALASALTPT
+197 SALANALTPS

-230 MGGALFRQI
+230 IGGALFRQI

-247 RVDKD
+247 RIDKD
-252 KINLGFTKAVG
+252 KINLGFTKSVG
-263 NEILAIVDD
+263 NEVLAIIDD
-272 KLPPKLTNGQ
+272 KLPPNLTNGQ
-282 QIFGYLQNKLT
+282 QIFGYIQNRLT
-293 SYYDDALNKIGKVSP
+293 KYYDDALSKIGQVAP
-308 DEQFTKNLTE
+308 DEQFTKSLGEVQNTV
-318 LQTTLRNELGDP
+318 RNELGDP
-330 KQVKSFQNF
+330 KQVKAFQNF
-339 LKANIV
+339 LRANIAG
-345 NRINLKDGKF
+345 RIKDGEF
-355 DAQDLKRMEE
+355 TGQDLKRMEE

-387 YDDAYKAIKNLIIR
+387 YDDAYKAIKNLILR
-401 NDKDGSIAKANLA
+401 NDPEGNIARANLA

-441 AELARAAARQGGD
+441 AELARVAAKQGGD
-454 IEAAMGTAP
+454 IEAAIGTAP

-503 SPAIAVPILTAS
+503 SPMIAVPILTAS

-522 QALMKEPSKLRLA
+522 QALMKEPGKLRLA
-535 VQEALKANPGLFG
+535 VQEALKQNPGLFS
-548 VGLSNIRSQQAEV
+548 VGISNLRNQQAEV

>member
-7 VITALRAA
+7 VLTALRAA
-15 DAAGNVEDARR
+15 DAAGNVDDARK

-31 SNMRAAQQVAPR
+31 SNMRSSATAAVRTAP
-43 TTPPAVE
+43 VE
-50 YTAEQMAPATPEDMG
+50 YTAEQMAPATPEDVG
-65 FSGNAPTET
+65 FSGAAPSET
-74 EKLVGRT
+74 EKLIGRT
-81 ALGIGKGLVN
+81 ALGVGKGIIN

-104 PTVENIQRSYQEARA
+104 PAVEDIQRRYQEART

-129 ELVGSIVNPINRLI
+129 ELIGSIVNPVNRLI
-143 PMGGAAGSVAARG
+143 PVGGAVGSVAARG
-156 ALGGAIGAATQPL
+156 ALGGAIGAATQP
-169 VGENLNTEQI
+169 VIGENLTTEQI

-184 EQLGLGAIVGRGA
+184 EQLGLGAIIGRGA

-207 LKAGTRELLESGVPV
+207 LKAGTRELIESGVPV

-247 RVDKD
+247 RIDKD
-252 KINLGFTKAVG
+252 KINLGFTKSVG
-263 NEILAIVDD
+263 NEVLAIIDD
-272 KLPPKLTNGQ
+272 KLPANLKNGQ
-282 QIFGYLQNKLT
+282 QIFGYIQNRLT
-293 SYYDDALNKIGKVSP
+293 KYYDDALDKIGQVAP
-308 DEQFTKNLTE
+308 DEQFTKSLSE
-318 LQTTLRNELGDP
+318 LQQTVRNELGDP

-339 LKANIV
+339 LRANIAGRV
-345 NRINLKDGKF
+345 KDGELSGK
-355 DAQDLKRMEE
+355 DLKRMEE

-387 YDDAYKAIKNLIIR
+387 YDDAYKAIKNLILR
-401 NDKDGSIAKANLA
+401 NDPKGDIARANLA

-441 AELARAAARQGGD
+441 AELARAAAKQGGE

-482 TKFRNVMIAGKLAG
+482 AKFRNVMIAGKLAG

-522 QALMKEPSKLRLA
+522 QALMKEPGKLRLA
-535 VQEALKANPGLFG
+535 VQDALKQNPGLFG
-548 VGLSNIRSQQAEV
+548 VGLSNLRGQQAAV

>member
-15 DAAGNVEDARR
+15 DAAGNVQDARR

-31 SNMRAAQQVAPR
+31 ANMRASTA
-43 TTPPAVE
+43 TTPTAAAPVE

-65 FSGNAPTET
+65 FSGKPATET

-81 ALGIGKGLVN
+81 ALGIGKGLIN

-97 QLIPAAR
+97 QLVPAAR
-104 PTVENIQRSYQEARA
+104 PTVENIQQSYQEARA
-119 NLGGEGFDVP
+119 RLGGEGFDVP
-129 ELVGSIVNPINRLI
+129 ELVGAVLNPINRFI
-143 PMGGAAGSVAARG
+143 PAGGAAGSVAARG
-156 ALGGAIGAATQPL
+156 ALGGALGAATQPV
-169 VGENLNTEQI
+169 VGQNLSTEEV

-184 EQLGLGAIVGRGA
+184 EQLGLGAVAGRALGA
-197 SALASALTPT
+197 LSSALTPS
-207 LKAGTRELLESGVPV
+207 LKAGTRELIESGVPV

-230 MGGALFRQI
+230 IGGALFRQI

-247 RVDKD
+247 RIDKD

-263 NEILAIVDD
+263 DDILEVIGER
-272 KLPPKLTNGQ
+272 LPKGMKNGQ
-282 QIFGYLQNKLT
+282 QIFGYIQNKLT
-293 SYYDDALNKIGKVSP
+293 SYYDDALTKIGNVIP
-308 DEQFTKNLTE
+308 DNQFKFDLQSTKEAIRT
-318 LQTTLRNELGDP
+318 ELGDP
-330 KQVKSFQNF
+330 TAVKSFNNF
-339 LKANIV
+339 LKANIDARV
-345 NRINLKDGKF
+345 KDGKL
-355 DAQDLKRMEE
+355 AAVDLKKLEE
-365 IFRTKIDS
+365 TFRKKIDS
-373 IKATDTTADILRQG
+373 IKATDRPSELLKQG
-387 YDDAYKAIKNLIIR
+387 YDDAYKAIKGLIIR
-401 NDKDGSIAKANLA
+401 NDQAGDIAKANLA
-414 YMQRSRVM
+414 YMQRSRFM

-428 VAEISGAQGTFSP
+428 VDEISGAQGTFSP
-441 AELARAAARQGGD
+441 AELARVAAKQGGD

-535 VQEALKANPGLFG
+535 VQEALKQNPGLFS
-548 VGLSNIRSQQAEV
+548 VGISNLRNQQAEV

>member
-7 VITALRAA
+7 VLTALRAA
-15 DAAGNVEDARR
+15 DAAGNVDDARK

-31 SNMRAAQQVAPR
+31 SNMRSSATAAVRTAP
-43 TTPPAVE
+43 VE
-50 YTAEQMAPATPEDMG
+50 YTAEQMAPATPEDVG
-65 FSGNAPTET
+65 FSGAVPSET
-74 EKLVGRT
+74 EKLIGRT
-81 ALGIGKGLVN
+81 ALGVGKGIIN

-104 PTVENIQRSYQEARA
+104 PAVEDIQRRYQEART

-129 ELVGSIVNPINRLI
+129 ELIGSIVNPVNRLI
-143 PMGGAAGSVAARG
+143 PVGGAVGSVAARG
-156 ALGGAIGAATQPL
+156 ALGGAIGAATQP
-169 VGENLNTEQI
+169 VIGENLTTEQI

-184 EQLGLGAIVGRGA
+184 EQLGLGAIIGRGA

-207 LKAGTRELLESGVPV
+207 LKAGTRELIESGVPV

-247 RVDKD
+247 RIDKD
-252 KINLGFTKAVG
+252 KINLGFTKSVG
-263 NEILAIVDD
+263 NEVLAIIDD
-272 KLPPKLTNGQ
+272 KLPTNLKNGQ
-282 QIFGYLQNKLT
+282 QIFGYIQNRLT
-293 SYYDDALNKIGKVSP
+293 KYYDDALEKIGQVAP
-308 DEQFTKNLTE
+308 DEQFTKSLSE
-318 LQTTLRNELGDP
+318 LQQTVRNELGDP

-339 LKANIV
+339 LRANIAGRV
-345 NRINLKDGKF
+345 KDGELSGK
-355 DAQDLKRMEE
+355 DLKRMEE

-387 YDDAYKAIKNLIIR
+387 YDDAYKAIKNLILR
-401 NDKDGSIAKANLA
+401 NDPKGDIARANLA

-441 AELARAAARQGGD
+441 AELARAAAKQGGE

-482 TKFRNVMIAGKLAG
+482 AKFRNVMIAGKLAG

-522 QALMKEPSKLRLA
+522 QALMKEPGKLRLA
-535 VQEALKANPGLFG
+535 VQDALKQNPGLFG
-548 VGLSNIRSQQAEV
+548 VGLSNLRGQQAAV

>member
-7 VITALRAA
+7 VLTALRAA
-15 DAAGNVEDARR
+15 DAAGNVQDARR

-31 SNMRAAQQVAPR
+31 QNMRASMATPTPAP
-43 TTPPAVE
+43 VE

-65 FSGNAPTET
+65 FSGAAPSET
-74 EKLVGRT
+74 EKLIGRT
-81 ALGIGKGLVN
+81 VLGVGKGLVN

-97 QLIPAAR
+97 QLVPAAR
-104 PTVENIQRSYQEARA
+104 PAVENIQRSYETARA
-119 NLGGEGFDVP
+119 NLGGTGLDVP
-129 ELVGSIVNPINRLI
+129 ELIGSIVNPINRLI
-143 PMGGAAGSVAARG
+143 PVGGAAGSVAARG
-156 ALGGAIGAATQPL
+156 ALGGALGAATQP
-169 VGENLNTEQI
+169 VIGQNLSTEEI

-184 EQLGLGAIVGRGA
+184 EQLGLGAIIGRGA

-207 LKAGTRELLESGVPV
+207 LKAGTRELLEAGVPV

-230 MGGALFRQI
+230 IGGALFRQI

-252 KINLGFTKAVG
+252 KINLGFTKSVG
-263 NEILAIVDD
+263 NEVLAIIDD
-272 KLPPKLTNGQ
+272 KLPPNLTNGQ
-282 QIFGYLQNKLT
+282 QIFGYIQNRLSK
-293 SYYDDALNKIGKVSP
+293 YYDDALTKIGKVAP
-308 DEQFTKNLTE
+308 DEEFTRSLGE
-318 LQTTLRNELGDP
+318 LQTNLRNELGDP

-339 LKANIV
+339 LRANIAGRV
-345 NRINLKDGKF
+345 KDGEF
-355 DAQDLKRMEE
+355 TGQDLKRMEE

-387 YDDAYKAIKNLIIR
+387 YDDAYKAIKNLILR
-401 NDKDGSIAKANLA
+401 NDPNGDVARANLA

-441 AELARAAARQGGD
+441 AELARVAAKQGGD
-454 IEAAMGTAP
+454 IEAAMGQAP

-503 SPAIAVPILTAS
+503 SPAIAIPVLTAS

-522 QALMKEPSKLRLA
+522 QALMKEPSKLRIA
-535 VQEALKANPGLFG
+535 VQEALKQNPNLFG
-548 VGLSNIRSQQAEV
+548 VAAQQINNQKAQTQ
-561 E
+561 

>member
-31 SNMRAAQQVAPR
+31 SNMRASSQVAPR
-43 TTPPAVE
+43 AAAPAVE
-50 YTAEQMAPATPEDMG
+50 YTAEQMAPSSPEDVG
-65 FSGNAPTET
+65 FSGNASSET
-74 EKLVGRT
+74 EKLIGRT
-81 ALGIGKGLVN
+81 VLGIGKGIVN

-97 QLIPAAR
+97 QFIPQAR
-104 PTVENIQRSYQEARA
+104 PAVEDIQRRYEEARA
-119 NLGGEGFDVP
+119 NLGGTGLDVP
-129 ELVGSIVNPINRLI
+129 ELIGSIVNPVNRFI
-143 PMGGAAGSVAARG
+143 PVGGAAGSVAARG
-156 ALGGAIGAATQPL
+156 ALGGAIGAATQPVL
-169 VGENLNTEQI
+169 GENLTTEQL

-263 NEILAIVDD
+263 NDILAIVDN
-272 KLPPKLTNGQ
+272 KLPPNLTNGQ
-282 QIFGYLQNKLT
+282 QIFGYLQNTLT
-293 SYYDDALNKIGKVSP
+293 KYYDDALNKIGQVAP
-308 DEQFTKNLTE
+308 DEQFTKSLADV
-318 LQTTLRNELGDP
+318 QTTLRNELGDP

-339 LKANIV
+339 LRANIAG
-345 NRINLKDGKF
+345 RIKDGEF
-355 DAQDLKRMEE
+355 SAQDLKRMEE

-441 AELARAAARQGGD
+441 AELARVAARQGGD

-535 VQEALKANPGLFG
+535 VQDALKQNPGLFG
-548 VGLSNIRSQQAEV
+548 VGLSNLRNQQAAV

>member
-7 VITALRAA
+7 VLTALRAA
-15 DAAGNVEDARR
+15 DAAGNVDDARK

-31 SNMRAAQQVAPR
+31 SNMRSSATAAVRTAP
-43 TTPPAVE
+43 VE
-50 YTAEQMAPATPEDMG
+50 YTAEQMAPATPEDVG
-65 FSGNAPTET
+65 FSGAAPSET
-74 EKLVGRT
+74 EKLIGRT
-81 ALGIGKGLVN
+81 ALGVGKGIIN

-97 QLIPAAR
+97 QLVPAAR
-104 PTVENIQRSYQEARA
+104 PAVEDIQRRYQEART

-129 ELVGSIVNPINRLI
+129 ELIGSIVNPVNRLI
-143 PMGGAAGSVAARG
+143 PVGGAVGSVAARG
-156 ALGGAIGAATQPL
+156 ALGGAIGAATQP
-169 VGENLNTEQI
+169 VIGENLTTEQI

-184 EQLGLGAIVGRGA
+184 EQLGLGAIIGRGA

-207 LKAGTRELLESGVPV
+207 LKAGTRELIESGVPV

-247 RVDKD
+247 RIDKD
-252 KINLGFTKAVG
+252 KINLGFTKSVG
-263 NEILAIVDD
+263 NEVLAIIDD
-272 KLPPKLTNGQ
+272 KLPANLKNGQ
-282 QIFGYLQNKLT
+282 QIFGYIQNRLT
-293 SYYDDALNKIGKVSP
+293 KYYDDALEKIGQVAP
-308 DEQFTKNLTE
+308 DEQFTKSLSE
-318 LQTTLRNELGDP
+318 LQQTVRNELGDP

-339 LKANIV
+339 LRANIAGRV
-345 NRINLKDGKF
+345 KDGELSG
-355 DAQDLKRMEE
+355 QDLKRMEE

-387 YDDAYKAIKNLIIR
+387 YDDAYKAIKNLILR
-401 NDKDGSIAKANLA
+401 NDPKGDIARANLA

-441 AELARAAARQGGD
+441 AELARAAAKQGGE

-482 TKFRNVMIAGKLAG
+482 AKFRNVMIAGKLAG

-522 QALMKEPSKLRLA
+522 QALMKEPGKLRLA
-535 VQEALKANPGLFG
+535 VQDALKQNPGLFG
-548 VGLSNIRSQQAEV
+548 VGLSNLRGQQAAV

>member
-7 VITALRAA
+7 VLTALRAA
-15 DAAGNVEDARR
+15 DAAGNVDDARK

-31 SNMRAAQQVAPR
+31 SNMRSSATAAVRTAP
-43 TTPPAVE
+43 VE
-50 YTAEQMAPATPEDMG
+50 YTAEQMAPATPEDVG
-65 FSGNAPTET
+65 FSGAAPSET
-74 EKLVGRT
+74 EKLIGRT
-81 ALGIGKGLVN
+81 ALGVGKGIIN

-97 QLIPAAR
+97 QLVPAAR
-104 PTVENIQRSYQEARA
+104 PAVEDIQRRYQEART

-129 ELVGSIVNPINRLI
+129 ELIGSIVNPVNRLI
-143 PMGGAAGSVAARG
+143 PVGGAVGSVAARG
-156 ALGGAIGAATQPL
+156 ALGGAIGAATQP
-169 VGENLNTEQI
+169 VIGENLTTEQI

-184 EQLGLGAIVGRGA
+184 EQLGLGAIIGRGA

-207 LKAGTRELLESGVPV
+207 LKAGTRELIESGVPV

-247 RVDKD
+247 RIDKD
-252 KINLGFTKAVG
+252 KINLGFTKSVG
-263 NEILAIVDD
+263 NEVLAIIDD
-272 KLPPKLTNGQ
+272 KLPTNLKNGQ
-282 QIFGYLQNKLT
+282 QIFGYIQNRLT
-293 SYYDDALNKIGKVSP
+293 KYYDDALEKIGQVAP
-308 DEQFTKNLTE
+308 DEQFTKSLSE
-318 LQTTLRNELGDP
+318 LQQTVRNELGDP

-339 LKANIV
+339 LRANIAGRV
-345 NRINLKDGKF
+345 KDGELSGK
-355 DAQDLKRMEE
+355 DLKRMEE

-387 YDDAYKAIKNLIIR
+387 YDDAYKAIKNLILR
-401 NDKDGSIAKANLA
+401 NDPKGDIARANLA

-441 AELARAAARQGGD
+441 AELARAAAKQGGE

-482 TKFRNVMIAGKLAG
+482 AKFRNVMIAGKLAG

-522 QALMKEPSKLRLA
+522 QALMKEPGKLRLA
-535 VQEALKANPGLFG
+535 VQDALKQNPGLFG
-548 VGLSNIRSQQAEV
+548 VGLSNLRGQQAAV

>member
-7 VITALRAA
+7 VLTALRAA
-15 DAAGNVEDARR
+15 DAAGNVQDARR

-31 SNMRAAQQVAPR
+31 SNMRTSATAPVRAAP
-43 TTPPAVE
+43 VE
-50 YTAEQMAPATPEDMG
+50 YTAEQMAPATPEDVG
-65 FSGNAPTET
+65 FSGADPSET
-74 EKLVGRT
+74 EKLIGRT
-81 ALGIGKGLVN
+81 ALGVGKGIIN

-104 PTVENIQRSYQEARA
+104 PAVEDIQRRYQEART

-129 ELVGSIVNPINRLI
+129 ELIGSIVNPVNRLI
-143 PMGGAAGSVAARG
+143 PVGGAAGSVAARG
-156 ALGGAIGAATQPL
+156 ALGGAIGAATQP
-169 VGENLNTEQI
+169 VIGENLTTEQI

-184 EQLGLGAIVGRGA
+184 EQLGLGAIIGRGA
-197 SALASALTPT
+197 SALANALTPT
-207 LKAGTRELLESGVPV
+207 LKAGTRELIESGVPV

-247 RVDKD
+247 RIDKD
-252 KINLGFTKAVG
+252 KINLGFTKSVG
-263 NEILAIVDD
+263 NEVLAIIDD
-272 KLPPKLTNGQ
+272 KLPTNLKNGQ
-282 QIFGYLQNKLT
+282 QIFGYIQNRLT
-293 SYYDDALNKIGKVSP
+293 KYYDDALDKIGQVAP
-308 DEQFTKNLTE
+308 DEQFTKSLGE
-318 LQTTLRNELGDP
+318 VQTTLRNELGDP

-339 LKANIV
+339 LKANIAGRV
-345 NRINLKDGKF
+345 KDGELTGK
-355 DAQDLKRMEE
+355 DLKRMEE
-365 IFRTKIDS
+365 IFREKIDS
-373 IKATDTTADILRQG
+373 IKATDTTAEILRQG
-387 YDDAYKAIKNLIIR
+387 YDDAYKSIKNLIIR
-401 NDKDGSIAKANLA
+401 NDKDGNIAKANLA

-441 AELARAAARQGGD
+441 AELARAAAKQGGD

-482 TKFRNVMIAGKLAG
+482 AKFRNVMIAGKLAG

-503 SPAIAVPILTAS
+503 SPAIAVPILVAS
-515 GMSYKAA
+515 GISYKAA

-535 VQEALKANPGLFG
+535 VQDALKQNPGLFG
-548 VGLSNIRSQQAEV
+548 VGLSNLRSQQAATE
-561 E
+561 

>member
-7 VITALRAA
+7 VLTALRAA
-15 DAAGNVEDARR
+15 DAAGNVQDARR

-31 SNMRAAQQVAPR
+31 SNMRTSATAPVRAAP
-43 TTPPAVE
+43 VE
-50 YTAEQMAPATPEDMG
+50 YTAEQMAPATPEDVG
-65 FSGNAPTET
+65 FSGADPSET
-74 EKLVGRT
+74 EKLIGRT
-81 ALGIGKGLVN
+81 TLGVGKGIIN

-104 PTVENIQRSYQEARA
+104 PAVEDIQRRYQEART

-129 ELVGSIVNPINRLI
+129 ELIGSIVNPVNRLI
-143 PMGGAAGSVAARG
+143 PVGGAAGSVAARG
-156 ALGGAIGAATQPL
+156 ALGGAIGAATQP
-169 VGENLNTEQI
+169 VIGENLTTEQI

-184 EQLGLGAIVGRGA
+184 EQLGLGAIIGRGA
-197 SALASALTPT
+197 SALANALTPT
-207 LKAGTRELLESGVPV
+207 LKAGTRELIESGVPV

-247 RVDKD
+247 RIDKD
-252 KINLGFTKAVG
+252 KINLGFTKSVG
-263 NEILAIVDD
+263 NEVLAIIDD
-272 KLPPKLTNGQ
+272 KLPTNLKNGQ
-282 QIFGYLQNKLT
+282 QIFGYIQNRLT
-293 SYYDDALNKIGKVSP
+293 KYYDDALDKIGQVAP
-308 DEQFTKNLTE
+308 DEQFTKSLGE
-318 LQTTLRNELGDP
+318 VQTTLRNELGDP

-339 LKANIV
+339 LKANIAG
-345 NRINLKDGKF
+345 RIKDGEF
-355 DAQDLKRMEE
+355 SAQDLKRMEE

-373 IKATDTTADILRQG
+373 IKATDTTAEILRQG
-387 YDDAYKAIKNLIIR
+387 YDDAYKSIKNLIIR

-441 AELARAAARQGGD
+441 AELARAAAKQGGD

-482 TKFRNVMIAGKLAG
+482 AKFRNVMIAGKLAG

-503 SPAIAVPILTAS
+503 SPAIAVPILVAS
-515 GMSYKAA
+515 GISYKAA

-535 VQEALKANPGLFG
+535 VQDALKQNPGLFG
-548 VGLSNIRSQQAEV
+548 VGLSNLRSQQAATE
-561 E
+561 

>member
-31 SNMRAAQQVAPR
+31 SNMRASAQVSPR
-43 TTPPAVE
+43 ATASAVE

-65 FSGNAPTET
+65 FSGREATPT
-74 EKLVGRT
+74 EKLIGRT
-81 ALGIGKGLVN
+81 VLGVGKGLIN

-97 QLIPAAR
+97 QLVPQAR
-104 PTVENIQRSYQEARA
+104 PVVEDIQRRYEESRA
-119 NLGGEGFDVP
+119 ALGGTGFDVP
-129 ELVGSIVNPINRLI
+129 ELVGSIVNPVNRLI
-143 PMGGAAGSVAARG
+143 PVGGAAGSVAARG
-156 ALGGAIGAATQPL
+156 ALGGAIGAATQPVL
-169 VGENLNTEQI
+169 GENLDTEQI

-230 MGGALFRQI
+230 IGGALFRQI

-247 RVDKD
+247 RIDKD

-272 KLPPKLTNGQ
+272 KLPPNLTNGQ
-282 QIFGYLQNKLT
+282 QIFGYLQNKLKN
-293 SYYDDALNKIGKVSP
+293 YYDDALDKIGQVAP
-308 DEQFTKNLTE
+308 DEQFTKSLAQV
-318 LQTTLRNELGDP
+318 QTTLRNELGDP

-339 LKANIV
+339 LRANIAG
-345 NRINLKDGKF
+345 RIKDGEF
-355 DAQDLKRMEE
+355 SAQDLKRMEE

-548 VGLSNIRSQQAEV
+548 VGLSNLRSQQAET

>member
-7 VITALRAA
+7 VLTALRAA
-15 DAAGNVEDARR
+15 DAAGNVDDARK

-31 SNMRAAQQVAPR
+31 SNMRSSATAAVRTAP
-43 TTPPAVE
+43 VE
-50 YTAEQMAPATPEDMG
+50 YTAEQMAPATPEDVG
-65 FSGNAPTET
+65 FSGAAPSET
-74 EKLVGRT
+74 EKLIGRT
-81 ALGIGKGLVN
+81 VLGVGKGIIN

-104 PTVENIQRSYQEARA
+104 PAVEDIQRRYQEART

-129 ELVGSIVNPINRLI
+129 ELIGSIVNPVNRLI
-143 PMGGAAGSVAARG
+143 PVGGAVGSVAARG
-156 ALGGAIGAATQPL
+156 ALGGAIGAATQP
-169 VGENLNTEQI
+169 VIGENLTTEQI

-184 EQLGLGAIVGRGA
+184 EQLGLGAIIGRGA

-207 LKAGTRELLESGVPV
+207 LKAGTRELIESGVPV

-247 RVDKD
+247 RIDKD
-252 KINLGFTKAVG
+252 KINLGFTKSVG
-263 NEILAIVDD
+263 NEVLAIIDD
-272 KLPPKLTNGQ
+272 KLPTNLKNGQ
-282 QIFGYLQNKLT
+282 QIFGYIQNRLT
-293 SYYDDALNKIGKVSP
+293 KYYDDALDKIGQVAP
-308 DEQFTKNLTE
+308 DEQFTKSLSE
-318 LQTTLRNELGDP
+318 LQQTVRNELGDP

-339 LKANIV
+339 LRANIAGRV
-345 NRINLKDGKF
+345 KDGELSG
-355 DAQDLKRMEE
+355 QDLKRMEE

-387 YDDAYKAIKNLIIR
+387 YDDAYKAIKNLILR
-401 NDKDGSIAKANLA
+401 NDPKGDIARANLA

-441 AELARAAARQGGD
+441 AELARAAAKQGGE

-482 TKFRNVMIAGKLAG
+482 AKFRNVMIAGKLAG

-522 QALMKEPSKLRLA
+522 QALMKEPGKLRLA
-535 VQEALKANPGLFG
+535 VQDALKQNPGLFG
-548 VGLSNIRSQQAEV
+548 VGLSNLRGQQAAV

>member
-7 VITALRAA
+7 VLTALRAA
-15 DAAGNVEDARR
+15 DAAGNVDDARK

-31 SNMRAAQQVAPR
+31 SNMRATPVRATVAP
-43 TTPPAVE
+43 VE
-50 YTAEQMAPATPEDMG
+50 YTAEQMAPSSPEDVG
-65 FSGNAPTET
+65 FSGNAPSATEQ
-74 EKLVGRT
+74 LIGRT
-81 ALGIGKGLVN
+81 VLGVGKGLIN

-97 QLIPAAR
+97 QLVPAAR
-104 PTVENIQRSYQEARA
+104 PTVEDIQRRYEESRA
-119 NLGGEGFDVP
+119 NLGGTGFDVP
-129 ELVGSIVNPINRLI
+129 ELIGSIVNPVNRLI
-143 PMGGAAGSVAARG
+143 PVSGVAGSVAARG
-156 ALGGAIGAATQPL
+156 ALGGALGAATQPVIGKDL
-169 VGENLNTEQI
+169 STEEI

-184 EQLGLGAIVGRGA
+184 EQLGLGAIIGRGA

-207 LKAGTRELLESGVPV
+207 LKAGTRELIESGVPV

-247 RVDKD
+247 RIDKD
-252 KINLGFTKAVG
+252 KINLGFTKSVG
-263 NEILAIVDD
+263 NEVLAIIDD
-272 KLPPKLTNGQ
+272 KLPTSLKNGQ
-282 QIFGYLQNKLT
+282 QIFGYIQNRLT
-293 SYYDDALNKIGKVSP
+293 KYYDDALDKIGQVAP
-308 DEQFTKNLTE
+308 DEQFTKSLSE
-318 LQTTLRNELGDP
+318 LQQTVRNELGDP

-339 LKANIV
+339 LRANIAG
-345 NRINLKDGKF
+345 RIKDGELSGK
-355 DAQDLKRMEE
+355 DLKRMEE

-387 YDDAYKAIKNLIIR
+387 YDDAYKAIKNLILR
-401 NDKDGSIAKANLA
+401 NDPEGDIARANLA

-441 AELARAAARQGGD
+441 AELARAAAKQGGE
-454 IEAAMGTAP
+454 IESAMGTAP

-482 TKFRNVMIAGKLAG
+482 AKFRNVMIAGKLAG

-522 QALMKEPSKLRLA
+522 QALMKEPGKLRLA
-535 VQEALKANPGLFG
+535 VQDALKQNPGLFG
-548 VGLSNIRSQQAEV
+548 VGLSNLRSQQAETQ
-561 E
+561 

>member
-7 VITALRAA
+7 VLTALRAA
-15 DAAGNVEDARR
+15 DAAGSVQDARR

-31 SNMRAAQQVAPR
+31 SNMRTSATAPVRAAP
-43 TTPPAVE
+43 VE
-50 YTAEQMAPATPEDMG
+50 YTAEQMAPATPEDVG
-65 FSGNAPTET
+65 FSGAAPSET
-74 EKLVGRT
+74 EKLIGRT
-81 ALGIGKGLVN
+81 ALGIGKGIVN

-97 QLIPAAR
+97 QLVPAAR
-104 PTVENIQRSYQEARA
+104 PAVEDIQRRYQEART

-129 ELVGSIVNPINRLI
+129 ELIGSIVNPVNRLI
-143 PMGGAAGSVAARG
+143 PVGGVAGSVAARG
-156 ALGGAIGAATQPL
+156 ALGGAIGAATQPVL
-169 VGENLNTEQI
+169 GENLTTEQL

-197 SALASALTPT
+197 SALASALMPT

-230 MGGALFRQI
+230 VGGALFRQI

-252 KINLGFTKAVG
+252 KINLGFTKSVG
-263 NEILAIVDD
+263 NDILAIVDN
-272 KLPPKLTNGQ
+272 KLPPNLTNGQ
-282 QIFGYLQNKLT
+282 QIFGYLQNTLT
-293 SYYDDALNKIGKVSP
+293 KYYDDALKKIGQVAP
-308 DEQFTKNLTE
+308 DEQFTKSLGE
-318 LQTTLRNELGDP
+318 VQTTLRNELGDP

-339 LKANIV
+339 LKANIAG
-345 NRINLKDGKF
+345 RIKDGEF
-355 DAQDLKRMEE
+355 SATDLKRMEE

-373 IKATDTTADILRQG
+373 IKATDTTAEILRQG
-387 YDDAYKAIKNLIIR
+387 YDDAYKSIKNLIIR

-522 QALMKEPSKLRLA
+522 QALMKEPGKLRLA
-535 VQEALKANPGLFG
+535 VQDALKQNPGLFG
-548 VGLSNIRSQQAEV
+548 VGLSNLRGQQAEV

>member
-31 SNMRAAQQVAPR
+31 SNMRASAQVSPRAAAPS
-43 TTPPAVE
+43 VE
-50 YTAEQMAPATPEDMG
+50 YTAEQMAPSSPEDVG
-65 FSGNAPTET
+65 FSGNAPSET
-74 EKLVGRT
+74 EKLIGRT
-81 ALGIGKGLVN
+81 ILGVGKGIVN

-97 QLIPAAR
+97 QFIPQAR
-104 PTVENIQRSYQEARA
+104 PAVEDIQRRYEEARA
-119 NLGGEGFDVP
+119 NLGGTGLDVP
-129 ELVGSIVNPINRLI
+129 ELIGSIVNPVNRFI
-143 PMGGAAGSVAARG
+143 PVGGAAGSVAARG
-156 ALGGAIGAATQPL
+156 ALGGAIGAATQPVL
-169 VGENLNTEQI
+169 GENLTTEQL

-197 SALASALTPT
+197 SALASALMPT

-230 MGGALFRQI
+230 IGGALFRQI

-263 NEILAIVDD
+263 NDILAIVDN
-272 KLPPKLTNGQ
+272 KLPPNLTNGQ
-282 QIFGYLQNKLT
+282 QIFGYLQNTLT
-293 SYYDDALNKIGKVSP
+293 KYYDDALNKIGQVAP
-308 DEQFTKNLTE
+308 DEQFTKSLGE
-318 LQTTLRNELGDP
+318 VQTTLRNELGDP

-339 LKANIV
+339 LKANIAG
-345 NRINLKDGKF
+345 RIKDGEF
-355 DAQDLKRMEE
+355 SATDLKRMEE

-373 IKATDTTADILRQG
+373 IKATDTTAEILRQG

-522 QALMKEPSKLRLA
+522 QALMKEPGKLRLA
-535 VQEALKANPGLFG
+535 VQDALKQNPGLFG
-548 VGLSNIRSQQAEV
+548 VGLSNLRGQQAEV

>member
-15 DAAGNVEDARR
+15 DAAGNVQDARR

-31 SNMRAAQQVAPR
+31 SNMRASMAAPARTAVAP
-43 TTPPAVE
+43 VE
-50 YTAEQMAPATPEDMG
+50 YTAEQLAPATPEDVG
-65 FSGNAPTET
+65 FSGRPATET
-74 EKLVGRT
+74 ERLIGRT
-81 ALGIGKGLVN
+81 ALGIGKGLIN

-97 QLIPAAR
+97 QLVPAAR
-104 PTVENIQRSYQEARA
+104 PTVENIQQSYQEARA
-119 NLGGEGFDVP
+119 RLGGTGFDVP
-129 ELVGSIVNPINRLI
+129 ELIGSVVNPINRFI
-143 PMGGAAGSVAARG
+143 PTGGAAGSVAARG
-156 ALGGAIGAATQPL
+156 ALGGALGAATQPVIGQDL
-169 VGENLNTEQI
+169 STEEI

-197 SALASALTPT
+197 SALASALTPS

-230 MGGALFRQI
+230 IGGALFRQI

-247 RVDKD
+247 RIDKD
-252 KINLGFTKAVG
+252 KINLGFTKSVG
-263 NEILAIVDD
+263 NEVLAIIDD
-272 KLPPKLTNGQ
+272 KLPPNLTNGQ
-282 QIFGYLQNKLT
+282 QIFGYIQNRLT
-293 SYYDDALNKIGKVSP
+293 KYYDDALSKIKQVAP
-308 DEQFTKNLTE
+308 DEQFTRSLGEVQNTI
-318 LQTTLRNELGDP
+318 RNELGDP

-339 LKANIV
+339 LRSNIAG
-345 NRINLKDGKF
+345 RIKNGEF
-355 DAQDLKRMEE
+355 TGQDLKRMEE

-387 YDDAYKAIKNLIIR
+387 YDDAYKAIKNLILR
-401 NDKDGSIAKANLA
+401 NDPEGNIARANLA

-441 AELARAAARQGGD
+441 AELARVAARQGGD
-454 IEAAMGTAP
+454 IEAAIGTAP

-503 SPAIAVPILTAS
+503 SPMIAVPILTAS

-535 VQEALKANPGLFG
+535 VQEALKQNPGLFS
-548 VGLSNIRSQQAEV
+548 VGISNLRNQQAEV